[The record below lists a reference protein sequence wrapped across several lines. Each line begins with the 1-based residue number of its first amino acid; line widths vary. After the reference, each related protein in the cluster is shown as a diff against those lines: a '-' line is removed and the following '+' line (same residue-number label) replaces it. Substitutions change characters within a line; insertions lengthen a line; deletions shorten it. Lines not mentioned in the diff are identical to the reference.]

1 MFSKILVPVDGSENS
16 KRAFNYALYLSKNL
30 KGEITVLHVA
40 DAPPT
45 VYLQSQKVL
54 DELLE
59 KYSKARENV
68 FDEYQ
73 NLAERESIEIKTKLI
88 FGDAAKE
95 IIKYSLK
102 DESDVIVIGNRGR
115 GHFKEMIIGS
125 ISSAVIH
132 DTKCP
137 VLLVK

>member
-1 MFSKILVPVDGSENS
+1 MFSKILVPIDGSENS

-30 KGEITVLHVA
+30 KGEITMLHVA

-59 KYSKARENV
+59 KYSNAREKVFEEYLGVAESENV
-68 FDEYQ
+68 
-73 NLAERESIEIKTKLI
+73 LIKTKLI
-88 FGDAAKE
+88 FGEAGQE
-95 IIKYSLK
+95 IVKFSLK
-102 DESDVIVIGNRGR
+102 DNSDVIVIGNRGM
-115 GHFKEMIIGS
+115 GHLKQMLIGS

-132 DTKCP
+132 EAKCP
-137 VLLVK
+137 ILLVK

>member
-1 MFSKILVPVDGSENS
+1 MFSKILVPIDGSENS
-16 KRAFNYALYLSKNL
+16 IRAFNYALYLSKNL
-30 KGEITVLHVA
+30 KGEITTLHIA

-45 VYLQSQKVL
+45 VYIQSQKAL

-59 KYSKARENV
+59 KYAEGRNKI

-73 NLAERESIEIKTKLI
+73 RLAEKEDIKTKTELV
-88 FGDAAKE
+88 FGDPGKE
-95 IIKYSLK
+95 IIKFSLK
-102 DESDVIVIGNRGR
+102 NQSNVIVMGNRGI
-115 GHFKEMIIGS
+115 GHLKEMFLGS
-125 ISSAVIH
+125 VSNMVIR

>member
-16 KRAFNYALYLSKNL
+16 KRAFKQALYLSKNL
-30 KGEITVLHVA
+30 RGEITILHVA

-59 KYSKARENV
+59 KYSKAREKI
-68 FDEYQ
+68 FEDYQ
-73 NLAERESIEIKTKLI
+73 ELAERETIQMKPKLV
-88 FGDAAKE
+88 FGDPVKE
-95 IIKYSLK
+95 IVKFSLK
-102 DESDVIVIGNRGR
+102 DESDLIVIGNRGM
-115 GHFKEMIIGS
+115 GHLKEMIIGS
-125 ISSAVIH
+125 VSTSVIH
-132 DTKCP
+132 DAKCP

>member
-16 KRAFNYALYLSKNL
+16 KRAFKYALYLSKNL

-73 NLAERESIEIKTKLI
+73 ILAERESIKIKTKLV

-102 DESDVIVIGNRGR
+102 DEFDVIVIGNRGR
-115 GHFKEMIIGS
+115 GHLKEIIIGS
-125 ISSAVIH
+125 VSSAVIH

>member
-16 KRAFNYALYLSKNL
+16 KRAFKQALYLSKNL
-30 KGEITVLHVA
+30 RGEITILHVA

-59 KYSKARENV
+59 KYSKAREKI
-68 FDEYQ
+68 FKDYQ
-73 NLAERESIEIKTKLI
+73 ELAERETIQIKPILV
-88 FGDAAKE
+88 FGDPAKE
-95 IIKYSLK
+95 IAKFSLK
-102 DESDVIVIGNRGR
+102 DESDLIVIGNRGM
-115 GHFKEMIIGS
+115 GHLKEMIIGS
-125 ISSAVIH
+125 VSTSVIH
-132 DTKCP
+132 DAKCP

>member
-1 MFSKILVPVDGSENS
+1 MFSKILAPIDGSENS
-16 KRAFNYALYLSKNL
+16 KRAFSYASYLSKNL
-30 KGEITVLHVA
+30 KGEITILHVA

-59 KYSKARENV
+59 KYSKAREKV

-73 NLAERESIEIKTKLI
+73 ELAERESIKIKTKVI
-88 FGDAAKE
+88 FGNPGQE
-95 IIKYSLK
+95 IVKFSLK
-102 DESDVIVIGNRGR
+102 DEFDVIIIGNRGI
-115 GHFKEMIIGS
+115 GHLKEMIVGS
-125 ISSAVIH
+125 VSSTVIH
-132 DTKCP
+132 DAKCP

>member
-1 MFSKILVPVDGSENS
+1 MFSKILAPIDGSENS
-16 KRAFNYALYLSKNL
+16 KRAFSYALYLSKNL

-40 DAPPT
+40 EAPPT

-59 KYSKARENV
+59 KYSKGREKV

-73 NLAERESIEIKTKLI
+73 ELAGRESIKIKSELV
-88 FGDAAKE
+88 FGDPGKE
-95 IIKYSLK
+95 IIKFSLK
-102 DESDVIVIGNRGR
+102 NQSDVIVMGNRGTGR
-115 GHFKEMIIGS
+115 LKEMFLGS
-125 ISSAVIH
+125 VSNMVIR

>member
-1 MFSKILVPVDGSENS
+1 MFSKILVPIDGSENS
-16 KRAFNYALYLSKNL
+16 KKAYSYASYLSKNL
-30 KGEITVLHVA
+30 KGEITILHVA

-59 KYSKARENV
+59 KYSKAREKV

-73 NLAERESIEIKTKLI
+73 ELAERESIKIKTKVI
-88 FGDAAKE
+88 FGNPGQE
-95 IIKYSLK
+95 IVKFSLK
-102 DESDVIVIGNRGR
+102 DEFDVIIIGNRGI
-115 GHFKEMIIGS
+115 GHLKEMIIGS
-125 ISSAVIH
+125 VSSTVIH
-132 DTKCP
+132 DAKCP

>member
-1 MFSKILVPVDGSENS
+1 MFSKILVPVDGSVNS
-16 KRAFNYALYLSKNL
+16 KRAFNLALYLSKNL

-68 FDEYQ
+68 FDEYKD
-73 NLAERESIEIKTKLI
+73 LAEKESIKIKTKLV
-88 FGDAAKE
+88 FGDAVKE
-95 IIKYSLK
+95 IIKFSLK
-102 DESDVIVIGNRGR
+102 DESNVIVIGNRGR
-115 GHFKEMIIGS
+115 GHLKEMIIGS
-125 ISSAVIH
+125 VSSAVIH